1 MANQDQ
7 KALEGTAP
15 LRDDAQEQPESGYPD
30 GRLSTKPSVE
40 LRDEKARQRRAGSES
55 EFDSEK
61 PRS

>member
-7 KALEGTAP
+7 KAPEGTAP
-15 LRDDAQEQPESGYPD
+15 VRDDAQAQPESGYPE
-30 GRLSTKPSVE
+30 GHLSTKPSVE
-40 LRDEKARQRRAGSES
+40 LRDEKSRQGHAGSES